1 MHDEEKTL
9 WFMVAVQFYSSLFK
23 FISYQ
28 LLSLSVT
35 ITNTICHPLPLI
47 VAHCQKPAFPIHCL
61 EFSRFGFSIAH
72 FLSIKRRQIRAVQ
85 AGHRGVPFE
94 AVERQQDRVLDRSSS
109 SVQIEAL
116 EQFDLSSVD
125 LRNRIVLEGKGLVL
139 LDLHALD
146 KRPEVLQRQQ
156 LRAENVVTVGDQ
168 QVDQCDA
175 SIVDHLELIEFGSVK
190 RVLKGKRL
198 GGWSFIERNCFVF
211 PEDFSM
217 N

>member
-1 MHDEEKTL
+1 
-9 WFMVAVQFYSSLFK
+9 MVHGSGSILFK
-23 FISYQ
+23 FIQVHFLSITIVISYYYKHY
-28 LLSLSVT
+28 LSSIAFDCRPLSKAC
-35 ITNTICHPLPLI
+35 ISL
-47 VAHCQKPAFPIHCL
+47 HCL

-72 FLSIKRRQIRAVQ
+72 FLSIKRRQIRTVPAV
-85 AGHRGVPFE
+85 HRGVPFE

-109 SVQIEAL
+109 SVPIEAL